1 MRWSGRWKA
10 RRSTLT
16 FDAFDLPTPK
26 FAMMKVSVIIPAYNE
41 EQCLPETLERIG
53 KALSVAACPSEIIV
67 VDNDSQDGT
76 KQVAEAFGAKVFL
89 EKEHNISRVRNTGAK
104 NSTGDVLIFIDAD
117 TLVPD
122 TLFQKITAVMEN
134 EKCLGGAVGVEYED
148 FERKWMKFYLM
159 GWAFWGKFFNMAQG
173 AAQFCRKSVFEKLEG
188 YDQTIFMGEDVEF
201 YWRLSKF
208 AKRNKGYLHFV
219 EHPKVITSARRFDK
233 MSLWKTFL
241 LTHPIFIRLTW
252 RKKSFWKDWYE
263 KAVR

>member
-1 MRWSGRWKA
+1 MLVSLCAAALIRALGA
-10 RRSTLT
+10 FGLLT
-16 FDAFDLPTPK
+16 NR

-53 KALSVAACPSEIIV
+53 RALAIAACPSEIIV
-67 VDNDSQDGT
+67 VDNDSQDET
-76 KQVAEAFGAKVFL
+76 KQVAEGFGAKVVL
-89 EKEHNISRVRNTGAK
+89 EREHNISKVRNTGAE

-117 TLVPD
+117 TLIPE
-122 TLFQKITAVMEN
+122 TLFQKIFGVMKDK
-134 EKCLGGAVGVEYED
+134 KCFGGAVAVDYED
-148 FERKWMKFYLM
+148 FQRKWMKFYLL
-159 GWAFWGKFFNMAQG
+159 GWKFWGTVFNMAQG
-173 AAQFCRKSVFEKLEG
+173 AAQFCRKFVFEELRG

-208 AKRNKGYLHFV
+208 AKLNKGYLYFV

-233 MSLWKTFL
+233 MNLWKTLL

-252 RKKSFWKDWYE
+252 RKKSYWKDWYE